1 MSMKKLLIVG
11 IIVLISY
18 GIYKASSKKKVVV
31 PTSKPKKLVVIGD
44 NTANPAAARMIG
56 GNTANPNVK

>member
-11 IIVLISY
+11 FIVLIGY
-18 GIYKASSKKKVVV
+18 GIYKASSKKVV

-44 NTANPAAARMIG
+44 NTANPATAARMIG
-56 GNTANPNVK
+56 GNTANPKAK

>member
-1 MSMKKLLIVG
+1 MSMKKFLIVG
-11 IIVLISY
+11 IIVLIGY

-31 PTSKPKKLVVIGD
+31 PTSKPKSLIIGD

-56 GNTANPNVK
+56 ANTANPNAK